1 MKSRNERETEFKA
14 KIAELDA
21 YIEEM
26 KAKGNLT
33 DEEWKKVWSAMQ
45 KTNKYL
51 RAIGA
56 SESEMY
62 DI

>member
-1 MKSRNERETEFKA
+1 MNRQVREAEFKA

-26 KAKGNLT
+26 NGMSNKT
-33 DEEWKKVWSAMQ
+33 DEEIKELIKAMQ
-45 KTNKYL
+45 QVNKYL

>member
-1 MKSRNERETEFKA
+1 MKTRNERETEFKA

-26 KAKGNLT
+26 NDKSNKT
-33 DEEWKKVWSAMQ
+33 DEEIKELIKAMQ
-45 KTNKYL
+45 QVNKYL

>member
-1 MKSRNERETEFKA
+1 MNRQVREAEFKA

-26 KAKGNLT
+26 NGKSNKT
-33 DEEWKKVWSAMQ
+33 DEEIKELIKAMQ
-45 KTNKYL
+45 QVNKYL